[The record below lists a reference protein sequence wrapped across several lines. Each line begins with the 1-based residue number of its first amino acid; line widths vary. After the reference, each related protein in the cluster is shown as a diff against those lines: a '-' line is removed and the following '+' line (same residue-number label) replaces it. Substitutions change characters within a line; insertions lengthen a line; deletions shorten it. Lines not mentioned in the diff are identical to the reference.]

1 MKCERARNI
10 WMLSADGRL
19 PWWRSLPLSR
29 HMASC
34 GECREF
40 VAGSRALTDALAG
53 LPAPEPRASLAAAL
67 HLEAVRALEPARA
80 SARAGHRRL
89 IAGRFAFGAAGAGAA
104 ALALF
109 IVLSGNQASPST
121 LEQDLVR
128 AETGVEALYAPTATD
143 SPKGSAGIEDQMNSI
158 EGEIKCL
165 EVELENP
172 TWNSLEG
179 GTECNE
185 S

>member
-1 MKCERARNI
+1 MKCERARNM
-10 WMLSADGRL
+10 WMLAADERL
-19 PWWRSLPLSR
+19 SWWRSLPLSR

-34 GECREF
+34 GECRKF
-40 VAGSRALTDALAG
+40 AAGSRAVTDALAG

-109 IVLSGNQASPST
+109 IVLSGEQPVQTT

-128 AETGVEALYAPTATD
+128 AESGIESLYTPTATD

-158 EGEIKCL
+158 EREMKCL
-165 EVELENP
+165 ELELENP